1 MIDTLLKASLAKP
14 WRVMFL
20 TLLLGLFALWQATK
34 LPVDAVPDITN
45 VQVQINTVSDSFSP
59 LETEQRITYAIET
72 AMAGLP
78 QLAYT
83 RSLSR
88 FGLSQ
93 VTVIF
98 KEGTDIY
105 WARQLVSERL
115 QLARAELP
123 VGVEPQMGPIVSGL
137 GEIFSYSV
145 TALPNAQKPDGSF
158 YNAEDL
164 RTLQDWV
171 IKPQLLKVAG
181 VTEINTIGG
190 FVREY
195 QVIPDPFKLLAMK
208 LTFEQLAKVL
218 ERNNNN
224 VGAGFI
230 EQNGEQWLIRSVGQ
244 LGDIQDIENL
254 VIASKDSALIRI
266 KDVADVIIAKQL
278 RTGAATQNGQEVVLG
293 TVMMLLGENS
303 RTVAIDV
310 AKQLT
315 AINSRLPTGVLAQAN
330 YNRTT
335 LVDKTIATVR
345 TNLFEG
351 ALLVVI
357 VLLLFLGNIRAA
369 IITAL
374 VIPLSMLFALTGM
387 AANKMSGNLM
397 SLGAIDFGLI
407 VDGSVIVVENCLRQ
421 LGIAQQQRG
430 RLLDLGERLAIVFA
444 ATKAVMTPALFG
456 VGIIMLVYV
465 PIFALDG
472 VEGKMFQ
479 PMAFTVIA
487 ALFGALVLAMTF
499 VPAAI
504 ALFVKGPISEHENKL
519 MVLLRSMYRPLLST
533 ALRLPLVVMILALV
547 VLISAFWQAK
557 QMGSE
562 FLPKLDEG
570 DVAMHAMRI
579 VGTSLSQ
586 SVAMQQLI
594 EQEIITLPQ
603 VLRVFSKIGTPEVA
617 TDPMPPNVAD
627 TFIILKPRSQWP
639 DPTLTREQLVNQIRE
654 KVTPLPGNNYEF
666 TQPIE
671 MRFNELIAGVRSD
684 IAVRVY
690 GDDLETLQQIGKQL
704 TKVLE
709 SVAGTKDVAME
720 QAAGLPVISITP
732 KAEHLALVGM
742 DVATMQQVLQN
753 AVGGQQVG
761 VIFEGDKRFNLV
773 VRLPE
778 NQRSNIEAL
787 GRIPIALAQEGHAE
801 LQFLPLAEV
810 ASLTEQ
816 IGPNQINRESGKR
829 NVVITANVSGRDLGS
844 VISDIQQKMAAVS
857 LPPGYWLDYGG
868 TFKQLQSATARL
880 TLVVPLTL
888 LLILLMLYSALNNW
902 RDTLVVFSGVPFAL
916 CGGVFALLLRDMP
929 ISISAA
935 VGFIALCGI
944 AVLNGIVMVSFIR
957 QLQYQGQ
964 SLDEAIMSGAMS
976 RLRPV
981 LMTALVASLGFIP
994 MAFNIGTGA
1003 EIQRPL
1009 ATVVIGGIVSSTL
1022 LTLLVLPAIYRLAE
1036 PLRIK

>member
-45 VQVQINTVSDSFSP
+45 VQVQINTVSDGFSP

-123 VGVEPQMGPIVSGL
+123 VGIEPQMGPIVSGL

-145 TALPNAQKPDGSF
+145 TALPNAQKADGSF

-627 TFIILKPRSQWP
+627 TFIILKPRAQWP

-690 GDDLETLQQIGKQL
+690 GDDLETLQQVGKQL

-732 KAEHLALVGM
+732 KVEHLALAGM

-1036 PLRIK
+1036 RLRIK

>member
-45 VQVQINTVSDSFSP
+45 VQVQINTVSDGFSP

-123 VGVEPQMGPIVSGL
+123 VGIEPQMGPIVSGL

-171 IKPQLLKVAG
+171 IKPQLLKVVG

-315 AINSRLPTGVLAQAN
+315 AINSRLPTGVLAQVN

-387 AANKMSGNLM
+387 AANNMSGNLM

-627 TFIILKPRSQWP
+627 TFIILKPRAQWP

-690 GDDLETLQQIGKQL
+690 GDDLETLQQVGKQL

-732 KAEHLALVGM
+732 KAEHLALAGM

-1036 PLRIK
+1036 RLRIK

>member
-45 VQVQINTVSDSFSP
+45 VQVQINTVSDGFSP

-98 KEGTDIY
+98 KDGTDIY

-123 VGVEPQMGPIVSGL
+123 VGIEPQMGPIVSGL

-145 TALPNAQKPDGSF
+145 TALPNAQKADGSF

-315 AINSRLPTGVLAQAN
+315 AINSRLPTGVLAQVN

-627 TFIILKPRSQWP
+627 TFIILKPRAQWP

-690 GDDLETLQQIGKQL
+690 GDDLETLQQVGKQL

-732 KAEHLALVGM
+732 KVEHLALAGM

-1036 PLRIK
+1036 RLRIK

>member
-45 VQVQINTVSDSFSP
+45 VQVQINTVSDGFSP

-123 VGVEPQMGPIVSGL
+123 VGIEPQMGPIVSGL

-145 TALPNAQKPDGSF
+145 TALPNAQKADGSF

-303 RTVAIDV
+303 RTVAINV

-627 TFIILKPRSQWP
+627 TFIILKPRAQWP

-732 KAEHLALVGM
+732 KVEHLALAGM

-1036 PLRIK
+1036 RLRIK

>member
-1 MIDTLLKASLAKP
+1 
-14 WRVMFL
+14 
-20 TLLLGLFALWQATK
+20 
-34 LPVDAVPDITN
+34 
-45 VQVQINTVSDSFSP
+45 
-59 LETEQRITYAIET
+59 
-72 AMAGLP
+72 
-78 QLAYT
+78 
-83 RSLSR
+83 
-88 FGLSQ
+88 
-93 VTVIF
+93 
-98 KEGTDIY
+98 
-105 WARQLVSERL
+105 
-115 QLARAELP
+115 
-123 VGVEPQMGPIVSGL
+123 
-137 GEIFSYSV
+137 
-145 TALPNAQKPDGSF
+145 
-158 YNAEDL
+158 
-164 RTLQDWV
+164 
-171 IKPQLLKVAG
+171 
-181 VTEINTIGG
+181 
-190 FVREY
+190 
-195 QVIPDPFKLLAMK
+195 
-208 LTFEQLAKVL
+208 
-218 ERNNNN
+218 
-224 VGAGFI
+224 
-230 EQNGEQWLIRSVGQ
+230 
-244 LGDIQDIENL
+244 
-254 VIASKDSALIRI
+254 
-266 KDVADVIIAKQL
+266 
-278 RTGAATQNGQEVVLG
+278 
-293 TVMMLLGENS
+293 
-303 RTVAIDV
+303 
-310 AKQLT
+310 
-315 AINSRLPTGVLAQAN
+315 
-330 YNRTT
+330 
-335 LVDKTIATVR
+335 
-345 TNLFEG
+345 
-351 ALLVVI
+351 
-357 VLLLFLGNIRAA
+357 
-369 IITAL
+369 
-374 VIPLSMLFALTGM
+374 
-387 AANKMSGNLM
+387 
-397 SLGAIDFGLI
+397 
-407 VDGSVIVVENCLRQ
+407 
-421 LGIAQQQRG
+421 
-430 RLLDLGERLAIVFA
+430 
-444 ATKAVMTPALFG
+444 
-456 VGIIMLVYV
+456 
-465 PIFALDG
+465 
-472 VEGKMFQ
+472 
-479 PMAFTVIA
+479 
-487 ALFGALVLAMTF
+487 MTF

-627 TFIILKPRSQWP
+627 TFIILKPRAQWP

-690 GDDLETLQQIGKQL
+690 GDDLETLQQVGKQL

-732 KAEHLALVGM
+732 KAEHLALAGM

-1036 PLRIK
+1036 RLRIK